1 MDECVEILENS
12 PDALPSD
19 KLLVQC
25 IKLCHLM
32 EDVGVEF
39 LTDYPC
45 SVASLS
51 EPRVQNT
58 LKLFEKRLEQWKQEI
73 PRDLYSRKYGMAYS
87 SMQDMETCY
96 ILQEY

>member
-1 MDECVEILENS
+1 MDDCMEILENS

-32 EDVGVEF
+32 EDVGAEF
-39 LTDYPC
+39 LADYPC

-51 EPRVQNT
+51 DPKVQYT
-58 LKLFEKRLEQWKQEI
+58 LKFFEKRLEQWKEEVPQN
-73 PRDLYSRKYGMAYS
+73 LYSRK
-87 SMQDMETCY
+87 
-96 ILQEY
+96 